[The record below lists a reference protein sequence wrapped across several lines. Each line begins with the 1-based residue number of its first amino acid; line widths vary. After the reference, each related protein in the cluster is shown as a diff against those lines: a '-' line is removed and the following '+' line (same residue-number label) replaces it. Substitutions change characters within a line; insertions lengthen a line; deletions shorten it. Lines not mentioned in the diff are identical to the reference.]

1 MYEFIDEMRDAIA
14 GEPQWVS
21 AGRIGDYVFFEG
33 AGIGL
38 EADLWPVGE
47 AIVRRQFREIMRAP
61 LKLARDRAVVME
73 IEIDEQPKREKVR
86 AFTMTISN
94 TPMIVRPSIRSMT
107 SIRSC

>member
-1 MYEFIDEMRDAIA
+1 MGKIGVVMNPGSGHGLAARL
-14 GEPQWVS
+14 EPWI
-21 AGRIGDYVFFEG
+21 RLRLGDNVFFEG

-61 LKLARDRAVVME
+61 LKLARDRAVVMD
-73 IEIDEQPKREKVR
+73 IEIDEPPKREKVR

-94 TPMIVRPSIRSMT
+94 TPMTGAHLLLAPG
-107 SIRSC
+107 